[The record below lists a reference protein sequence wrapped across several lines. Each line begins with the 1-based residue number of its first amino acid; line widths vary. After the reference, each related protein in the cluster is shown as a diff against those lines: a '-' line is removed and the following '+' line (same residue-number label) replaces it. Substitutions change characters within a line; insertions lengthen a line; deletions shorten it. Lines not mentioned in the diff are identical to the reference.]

1 LRRLLL
7 VRLKQPA
14 CKITE
19 IRILKD
25 LWLQHTQGSTAADR
39 FFSADE
45 AKYEMYEAAGGS
57 YPDNLRIEV
66 TRPRLSPA
74 LLLAYDAFQ
83 DMEMCRGAYDPMLEN
98 DWAVFSAA
106 AIRVGASLLK
116 KAESLHDPAATPVAP
131 AAAAAVDH
139 RARNLMPVTAEIAA
153 AGSGCWKWSHVGVC
167 SYGDNCR
174 FPHLG
179 TAGAHRHT
187 VADADGY
194 CLMQKKGVCSRNN
207 CPFLHSDAQ
216 GGAAA
221 EGQQPQLP
229 ATRPTGDPKCYP
241 AAARKVFTVLHQE
254 KAEKT
259 RKMREHNVSSEDFFA
274 PGTRTAAGDLKP
286 RWVKDIPEENSS
298 CEDY

>member
-1 LRRLLL
+1 
-7 VRLKQPA
+7 
-14 CKITE
+14 
-19 IRILKD
+19 
-25 LWLQHTQGSTAADR
+25 
-39 FFSADE
+39 
-45 AKYEMYEAAGGS
+45 
-57 YPDNLRIEV
+57 
-66 TRPRLSPA
+66 
-74 LLLAYDAFQ
+74 
-83 DMEMCRGAYDPMLEN
+83 
-98 DWAVFSAA
+98 
-106 AIRVGASLLK
+106 
-116 KAESLHDPAATPVAP
+116 
-131 AAAAAVDH
+131 
-139 RARNLMPVTAEIAA
+139 
-153 AGSGCWKWSHVGVC
+153 
-167 SYGDNCR
+167 
-174 FPHLG
+174 
-179 TAGAHRHT
+179 
-187 VADADGY
+187 
-194 CLMQKKGVCSRNN
+194 MQKKGVCSRNN